1 MMQRTKRLFI
11 FGCTAV
17 GFLAGCGRQGYVV
30 TVDNICT
37 ADKDRAAVMS
47 AAKDVLAK
55 MGFDIEK
62 FDAGS
67 GYIRTRPLS
76 GAQAFEFWRSD
87 NIGSFN
93 GAEAN
98 IQSIRRTAEL
108 NVGERQGQVCAACAV
123 KVERLSAPELGVGDG
138 QAAVFSEANRTLQ
151 RMQLGTGQKKDM
163 VWIALGR
170 DRQLETK
177 ILREI
182 KLKVENQNDRATKGT
197 Q

>member
-1 MMQRTKRLFI
+1 LI
-11 FGCTAV
+11 FGCAAV

-37 ADKDRAAVMS
+37 ADRDKTAVMA
-47 AAKDVLAK
+47 AAKNVLGR

-62 FDAGS
+62 FDPDS

-93 GAEAN
+93 STEAN

-108 NVGERQGQVCAACAV
+108 NVGERQGQVCVACAV
-123 KVERLSAPELGVGDG
+123 KAERFSMPQLDTGDG
-138 QAAVFSEANRTLQ
+138 QTAVFSEANRTLQ
-151 RMQLGTGQKKDM
+151 RTQFDTGQKKDM

-170 DRQLETK
+170 DKQLETK

-182 KLKVENQNDRATKGT
+182 KSKIKMQNGGATKGT

>member
-1 MMQRTKRLFI
+1 LI
-11 FGCTAV
+11 FGCAAV

-30 TVDNICT
+30 TVDSICT
-37 ADKDRAAVMS
+37 ADKDKTAVMS

-55 MGFDIEK
+55 MCFDIEK
-62 FDAGS
+62 FDPGS

-93 GAEAN
+93 SVEAN
-98 IQSIRRTAEL
+98 IQTIRRTAEL
-108 NVGERQGQVCAACAV
+108 NVSERRGQVCVACAV
-123 KVERLSAPELGVGDG
+123 KTERLSAPGLGAGSG
-138 QAAVFSEANRTLQ
+138 QAAVFSEADRVL
-151 RMQLGTGQKKDM
+151 RGMQLDSGQKKDM

-182 KLKVENQNDRATKGT
+182 CPSGQ
-197 Q
+197 

>member
-1 MMQRTKRLFI
+1 MI

-37 ADKDRAAVMS
+37 ADKDRTAVMA

-62 FDAGS
+62 FDTDS

-87 NIGSFN
+87 NVGSFN

-108 NVGERQGQVCAACAV
+108 NVTERRGQVCAACAV
-123 KVERLSAPELGVGDG
+123 KTERLGAPGLGTGGG
-138 QAAVFSEANRTLQ
+138 QAALSSEAGRAIRGMKLD
-151 RMQLGTGQKKDM
+151 TGQKKDM
-163 VWIALGR
+163 VWITLGR
-170 DRQLETK
+170 DRQLETEIVRK
-177 ILREI
+177 IKSKI
-182 KLKVENQNDRATKGT
+182 KMQNNRTGKRA